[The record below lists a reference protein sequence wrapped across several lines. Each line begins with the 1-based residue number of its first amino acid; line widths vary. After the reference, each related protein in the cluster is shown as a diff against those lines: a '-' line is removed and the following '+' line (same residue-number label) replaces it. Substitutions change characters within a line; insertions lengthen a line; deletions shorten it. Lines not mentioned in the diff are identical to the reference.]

1 LLRLTPRRT
10 KVKKRIALGLVAAAL
25 SVGMLPGTASAGQW
39 CERAD
44 EVGAGEA
51 CRTGL
56 GLVLDVCSA
65 ATSKWGNECQLA

>member
-1 LLRLTPRRT
+1 M
-10 KVKKRIALGLVAAAL
+10 KKRIALGLLAGAL

-39 CERAD
+39 CERAG

-56 GLVLDVCSA
+56 GLVLGACSKVA
-65 ATSKWGNECQLA
+65 ETWGNECQLA